1 MSISIFLLL
10 ELCSL
15 VAALPAGGS
24 GGTRGGS
31 SGGTRGSGG
40 SSGGSSGSSSG
51 GSSSSSGGSSST
63 GGGKKGSGWT
73 SSRNNGSRSSSGPLS
88 KTAKIILAVIGG
100 IILLVILFVLFKIL
114 RDRYRKR
121 KETKYSPP
129 PEKATSSS
137 SPSLSS
143 ARSSIEH
150 PATLSHNPGH
160 TQAAVHPTPHPTT
173 NAELTSAVMAGE
185 GSRAGHGESGA
196 GSGSRGG
203 VGPVQWESRALAAIS
218 KGMSTNNV
226 NQPSQGVPPSSTT
239 EAIKVRPSP
248 HALLGRQ
255 Y

>member
-100 IILLVILFVLFKIL
+100 IDI
-114 RDRYRKR
+114 
-121 KETKYSPP
+121 ENYSPP

>member
-88 KTAKIILAVIGG
+88 KTAKIILAVIGD
-100 IILLVILFVLFKIL
+100 LQ
-114 RDRYRKR
+114 DRYRKR